1 MLLSRAGG
9 RFQWIFT
16 GATHSLKI
24 SGIPGGHFCSGALS
38 DCRDQSIRKARFAF
52 TQSPCF
58 ACEDCGSCIIGGIGT
73 EGWQVGDSIRVEL
86 RASLPQRCIGDSVDP
101 EQELSSDDIGSANR
115 ACPPQPGDKGGM
127 AALAFDEDVCIN
139 EPGHDPLPH
148 LALRFLGRRHPPR
161 LGRESVRGTTRP
173 LAGRP

>member
-1 MLLSRAGG
+1 MARPSLWLGLSHP
-9 RFQWIFT
+9 T
-16 GATHSLKI
+16 Y
-24 SGIPGGHFCSGALS
+24 
-38 DCRDQSIRKARFAF
+38 
-52 TQSPCF
+52 
-58 ACEDCGSCIIGGIGT
+58 
-73 EGWQVGDSIRVEL
+73 
-86 RASLPQRCIGDSVDP
+86 LPKSSYPSNGDSVDP

-173 LAGRP
+173 LAG